1 MSKKNSSVPSLN
13 NIVLKDK
20 KISKIYQLFKK
31 KISFLKK
38 KKIIIGVSGGPDSLA
53 LAALSRVYEY
63 EFKTKIFYVL
73 IDHGIRKGSSKE
85 ALNVKKLLKKNSINL
100 NILTNKVK
108 INSNIQRNARD
119 IRYKLLVNFCK
130 RKKLNHILTA
140 HHSDDQIETFLIR
153 LSRGSGVQGLSSMKF
168 LTKLDK
174 QINLIRPLL
183 DVKKENL
190 IYTAKKVFK
199 KVIKDPSNKDIKFL
213 RVRIR
218 SLKNKLEKSGIS
230 HEQIIKSIKNL
241 SATSETLN
249 KYMNKIYKKNV
260 KKKKNEAIVNFK
272 KLKEE
277 SLEIQIRILSL
288 VIKNFTG
295 SYYPPRSK
303 KIINLIEGINNKK
316 QKKFTLSKC
325 VIEAKQNQLSI
336 KKEA

>member
-31 KISFLKK
+31 RISFLKK

-73 IDHGIRKGSSKE
+73 VDHGIRKGSSKE

-100 NILTNKVK
+100 NILTNNVK
-108 INSNIQRNARD
+108 INSNIQSNARV

-130 RKKLNHILTA
+130 KKKLNHILTA

-190 IYTAKKVFK
+190 IYTTKKIFK

-218 SLKNKLEKSGIS
+218 SLKNKLEKSGIF

-260 KKKKNEAIVNFK
+260 KKKKNEVIVNYK

-325 VIEAKQNQLSI
+325 VIEVKQNQLSI

>member
-73 IDHGIRKGSSKE
+73 VDHGIRKGSSKE

-100 NILTNKVK
+100 NILTNNVK
-108 INSNIQRNARD
+108 INSNIQSNARV

-130 RKKLNHILTA
+130 KKKLNHILTA

-190 IYTAKKVFK
+190 IYTTKKIFK

-218 SLKNKLEKSGIS
+218 SLKNKLEKSGIF

-260 KKKKNEAIVNFK
+260 KKKKNEVIVNYK

-325 VIEAKQNQLSI
+325 VIEVKQNQLSI